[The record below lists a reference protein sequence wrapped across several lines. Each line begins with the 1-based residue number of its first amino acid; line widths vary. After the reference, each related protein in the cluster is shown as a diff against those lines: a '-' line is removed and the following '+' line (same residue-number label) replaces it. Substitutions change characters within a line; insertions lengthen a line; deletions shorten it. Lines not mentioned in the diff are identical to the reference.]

1 MQTRHIRF
9 PNKTQH
15 VFTNLASEQFV
26 LTSEAG
32 LRGLLFSLSWAGST
46 SNQTHYSKIN
56 IMLAKG
62 ELESVNVSG
71 SMSML
76 ILIAVEVFLLKFYR
90 SVQYYN
96 ENFTRP

>member
-1 MQTRHIRF
+1 
-9 PNKTQH
+9 
-15 VFTNLASEQFV
+15 
-26 LTSEAG
+26 
-32 LRGLLFSLSWAGST
+32 
-46 SNQTHYSKIN
+46 
-56 IMLAKG
+56 MLAKG

-96 ENFTRP
+96 ENFTRPWRKDIKTNEHYSTFYNEHLTRRIKYMYIKAAKL